1 MKALSEQLRLTEGTM
16 NPMQTPRLTRVSRTL
31 GLLAAVAGLVS
42 VIGTAGAFAQN
53 AAQRAALTR
62 LGRTQANA
70 RPNNAPAGSVEAIS
84 VPLDKPGGL
93 AFDTAGNLYIADTGD
108 NMVREVNVDG
118 VISTVA
124 GDGEQ
129 GFGGDGGAATSAL
142 LDAPIAVAVDLNGNI
157 YIADKHNNRIR
168 EVSGGVIATIAG
180 TGVAGF
186 SGDGGAATSA
196 MLAGPS
202 AIAIDSKGNIYIA
215 DSDNHRIREIIGTT
229 ISTVAGD
236 GEQLYSGDGG
246 LATAAG
252 LDSPDGVAVDATF
265 NIYIGDTHNQ
275 RVRLVTIATGII
287 TTLAGTGVK
296 GFTADG
302 PAAAAALARP
312 SGVSVDT
319 NGNVY
324 VADSDNNRIRT
335 IAGGNVT
342 TLAGSGTEGF
352 SGDSGPATSASL
364 DTPRAV
370 TFTGTEVAFADTEN
384 NVIRIVDNGIVH
396 TIGGQ
401 PPQQESIVISGPLT
415 VVYGTGTLTATF
427 SNGGQTATGL
437 VTFYDGEGTSPAN
450 IGSASLSGNTA
461 SISTSLLSAGTHY
474 IVASYAGD
482 ANDAA
487 INSGVYVYVVTPA
500 PLTALANAV
509 SLLYG
514 QAIPTLTGTLTGVL
528 PQDAGKV
535 TAAFSTTATITSA
548 PGTYPIAVQ
557 LTGSAAGNYTVA
569 LGAGSGS
576 VTIGLAPTT
585 TTLTSSIGSP
595 ISGTSF
601 TLTATVASTT
611 SGTPA
616 GTVNFFNGTTQ
627 LNTTPV
633 ALSGGV
639 ATFAVSSLPVGTIS
653 LVAVYSGN
661 VDYATSTSAPLT
673 GSVLSPDFTIAASPS
688 AQTVLPSNSVNYT
701 ITLAPVNSTFV
712 FPVSLSATGLP
723 AGATATF
730 APSSVAAGAG
740 SSTVVMTVAAGAQ
753 AELHKNSRPLGRLV
767 SSTALALLMLPL
779 LFGRR
784 ARKTAA
790 RLSRTGR
797 VLIAL
802 LALVVLGAMTGCG
815 STSGF
820 FAQQQQSYTVTVTGT
835 SDGLSHSATVTLTV
849 E

>member
-142 LDAPIAVAVDLNGNI
+142 LDAPTAVAVDLNGNI

>member
-1 MKALSEQLRLTEGTM
+1 MKALSEQVRLTEGTM
-16 NPMQTPRLTRVSRTL
+16 NPMHTTRLTRVLRAL
-31 GLLAAVAGLVS
+31 GLLAAVAVFM
-42 VIGTAGAFAQN
+42 IGTAGAFAQN

-62 LGRTQANA
+62 LGRAQANA
-70 RPNNAPAGSVEAIS
+70 RPNNALAGSVEAIS

-93 AFDTAGNLYIADTGD
+93 AFDGAGNLYIADTDD
-108 NMVREVNVDG
+108 NIVREVNLEG

-129 GFGGDGGAATSAL
+129 GFGGDGGAANSAL
-142 LDAPIAVAVDLNGNI
+142 LDAPTAVAVDLNGNI
-157 YIADKHNNRIR
+157 YIADRHNNRIR

-180 TGVAGF
+180 TSVAGF
-186 SGDGGAATSA
+186 SGDGGAAASA
-196 MLAGPS
+196 KLAGPS
-202 AIAIDSKGNIYIA
+202 AIAIDSKGNLYIA
-215 DSDNHRIREIIGTT
+215 DTDNHRIREISGTT
-229 ISTVAGD
+229 INTVAGD
-236 GEQLYSGDGG
+236 GEQFYSGDGG

-252 LDSPDGVAVDATF
+252 LDSPDGIAVDTAF
-265 NIYIGDTHNQ
+265 NVYIGDTHNQ

-302 PAAAAALARP
+302 LAAAVALARP

-342 TLAGSGTEGF
+342 TLAGNGTEGF
-352 SGDSGPATSASL
+352 SGDSGAATSASL

-370 TFTGTEVAFADTEN
+370 TFAGTEVAFADTEN
-384 NVIRIVDNGIVH
+384 NVIRIVDNGIIR

-401 PPQQESIVISGPLT
+401 PPQKESIVISGPLT

-437 VTFYDGEGTSPAN
+437 VTFYDGEGASPAM
-450 IGSASLSGNTA
+450 IGSASLSSDTA
-461 SISTSLLSAGTHY
+461 SISTSLLSEGTHY

-500 PLTALANAV
+500 PLIALANAV
-509 SLLYG
+509 SLPYG

-528 PQDAGKV
+528 TQDAGNV
-535 TAAFSTTATITSA
+535 TAVFATTATSTSA

-557 LTGSAAGNYTVA
+557 LAGSAAGNYTVA

-585 TTLTSSIGSP
+585 TTLSSSIGSP
-595 ISGTSF
+595 IAGASF

-633 ALSGGV
+633 AVGGGV
-639 ATFAVSSLPVGTIS
+639 ATFAVSSLPVGSIS

-661 VDYATSTSAPLT
+661 VDYATSTSAALT

-701 ITLAPVNSTFV
+701 ITLAPVNSIFV
-712 FPVSLSATGLP
+712 FPVTLSATGLP

-767 SSTALALLMLPL
+767 SSTALALMMLPL

-784 ARKTAA
+784 TRRTAA

-820 FAQQQQSYTVTVTGT
+820 FARQQQSYTVTVTGT

>member
-1 MKALSEQLRLTEGTM
+1 
-16 NPMQTPRLTRVSRTL
+16 
-31 GLLAAVAGLVS
+31 
-42 VIGTAGAFAQN
+42 
-53 AAQRAALTR
+53 
-62 LGRTQANA
+62 
-70 RPNNAPAGSVEAIS
+70 VEAIS

>member
-1 MKALSEQLRLTEGTM
+1 M
-16 NPMQTPRLTRVSRTL
+16 NPMQTPELTRVVRTL

-42 VIGTAGAFAQN
+42 VAGSVGAFAQN
-53 AAQRAALTR
+53 AAQRAVLAR
-62 LGRTQANA
+62 LGRTQASA
-70 RPNNAPAGSVEAIS
+70 RPNNAPAGSVEAVS
-84 VPLDKPGGL
+84 VPLNKPGGL
-93 AFDTAGNLYIADTGD
+93 AFDGAGNLYIADTDD
-108 NMVREVNVDG
+108 NIVREVNLDG

-142 LDAPIAVAVDLNGNI
+142 LDAPTAVALDSNGNI

-168 EVSGGVIATIAG
+168 EVSAGTISTIAG

-202 AIAIDSKGNIYIA
+202 AIAVDSKGNIYIA
-215 DSDNHRIREIIGTT
+215 DTDNHRIREIIGT
-229 ISTVAGD
+229 IINTVAGD
-236 GEQLYSGDGG
+236 GEQFYSGDGG
-246 LATAAG
+246 QATAAG

-275 RVRLVTIATGII
+275 RVRLVTIATGVI

-302 PAAAAALARP
+302 PAAGAALARP
-312 SGVSVDT
+312 SGVAVDT
-319 NGNVY
+319 SGNVY

-335 IAGGNVT
+335 IAGGNVS
-342 TLAGSGTEGF
+342 TLAGNSTEGF
-352 SGDSGPATSASL
+352 SGDAGAATSASL

-370 TFTGTEVAFADTEN
+370 TSAGAEVAFADTEN
-384 NVIRIVDNGIVH
+384 NVIRIVDNGTIH

-401 PPQQESIVISGPLT
+401 PPQKESIVIGGPLT

-437 VTFYDGEGTSPAN
+437 VTFYDGEGASPAT
-450 IGSASLSGNTA
+450 IGSASLSSNTA

-474 IVASYAGD
+474 VVASYAGD

-487 INSGVYVYVVTPA
+487 ITSGVFVYVVTPA
-500 PLTALANAV
+500 SLTAVANPV

-514 QAIPTLTGTLTGVL
+514 QAIPKLTGTLTGVL
-528 PQDAGKV
+528 PQDASNV
-535 TAAFSTTATITSA
+535 TAVFSTTATMTSA
-548 PGTYPIAVQ
+548 PGTYPIAAQ
-557 LTGSAAGNYTVA
+557 LAGSAAANYSLT

-576 VTIGLAPTT
+576 VTIAVAPTT
-585 TTLTSSIGSP
+585 NTLTSSIGSP
-595 ISGTSF
+595 IAGVAF
-601 TLTATVASTT
+601 TLTAKVASTT

-616 GTVNFFNGTTQ
+616 GTVNFLNGATQ

-661 VDYATSTSAPLT
+661 ADFASSTSAPLT
-673 GSVLSPDFTIAASPS
+673 GSVLSPDFTVATSPA
-688 AQTVLPSNSVNYT
+688 AQTVLPSNSANYT
-701 ITLAPVNSTFV
+701 ITLTPVNSTFV
-712 FPVSLSATGLP
+712 YPVSLTATGLP

-730 APSSVAAGAG
+730 APSSIAAGAG
-740 SSTVVMTVAAGAQ
+740 GSTAVLTIATGAQ
-753 AELHKNSRPLGRLV
+753 AQLHKNGMPLSRLV
-767 SSTALALLMLPL
+767 SSSVLALLMLPL
-779 LFGRR
+779 FFGRS
-784 ARKTAA
+784 ARKAA
-790 RLSRTGR
+790 SRLSRTGR
-797 VLIAL
+797 MLTAL
-802 LALVVLGAMTGCG
+802 LALAALGVMTGCG
-815 STSGF
+815 SSSGF
-820 FAQQQQSYTVTVTGT
+820 FGQQQQSYTVTVTGT
-835 SDGLSHSATVTLTV
+835 SGAITHSATVTLTV